1 MARKPPNDGA
11 SSGADA
17 LERLYAAEPEEFVA
31 ERKRLEREL
40 KDAGDAATA
49 ADVAGRKKP
58 TLPVFAANRLA
69 RMRTADVE
77 KLIDAA
83 QRVAKAHESSDREAL
98 RRGQAELAEQLREL
112 VDHADEAAGRPLSEA
127 AEQRLA
133 SLLRAAAVDPD
144 VAPLLRRGI
153 LYEELQPAGFDAL
166 LGLSLAGVTRRA
178 APAGKPDARAR
189 RAEERRAKAAQL
201 ERDLA
206 DARATL
212 SHAESELL
220 AAQRQADRAR
230 RHAADLED
238 RVQRAR
244 GAAGP

>member
-1 MARKPPNDGA
+1 MRKRANDDA
-11 SSGADA
+11 SPAAEA
-17 LERLYAAEPEEFVA
+17 LEQLYAADPEEFVA

-40 KDAGDAATA
+40 KDAGDADA
-49 ADVAGRKKP
+49 AAEVAGRTKP

-69 RMRTADVE
+69 RARPGDVE

-98 RRGQAELAEQLREL
+98 RRAQTELAEQLGEL
-112 VDHADEAAGRPLSEA
+112 VRGAEDAIGRAVSEA

-153 LYEELQPAGFDAL
+153 LSEELEPAGFDAL
-166 LGLSLAGVTRRA
+166 LGLSIAA
-178 APAGKPDARAR
+178 APRRGAAESKPDARSR
-189 RAEERRAKAAQL
+189 RAEERSAKVAQL

-206 DARATL
+206 DASATL
-212 SHAESELL
+212 RHAESELT
-220 AAQRQADRAR
+220 AAERQADRAR
-230 RHAADLED
+230 RHVADLEE
-238 RVQRAR
+238 RLQRAR
-244 GAAGP
+244 DAH